1 MIQVRERIIVFIKRK
16 LEWCVHSFWDL
27 QLVHTNKSA
36 ISLFCRFTGSGYLW
50 LHAALFSIARL
61 LSLSFCLRSVS
72 PCVPQVI
79 VCLLTN
85 WSVFLRAG
93 WQVPLCLTIDRQP
106 PHRQADAQI
115 RTQSLTCSHMG
126 LCPPSPDKLS
136 LGPQINIQAKH
147 WLYIIESRC
156 HECTTGATLDAA
168 TMCVHAHT
176 RTHTHPNTWLPAA
189 LSILS
194 AGWGQVMNTES
205 SSCER
210 RRLDT
215 VYLSVSVSVIFYT
228 YSVRRREHKHTTHF
242 SPISSVSSWVMPAQT
257 GKSQKQELLL
267 ITARIRLLALCRL
280 SFSTSAD
287 KWCCCTEML

>member
-1 MIQVRERIIVFIKRK
+1 MTTRRTF
-16 LEWCVHSFWDL
+16 LHLTSSHSF
-27 QLVHTNKSA
+27 
-36 ISLFCRFTGSGYLW
+36 
-50 LHAALFSIARL
+50 L
-61 LSLSFCLRSVS
+61 LSPECESVCASSDCL
-72 PCVPQVI
+72 P
-79 VCLLTN
+79 LTN

-176 RTHTHPNTWLPAA
+176 HSCARTHPDTWLPAA

-194 AGWGQVMNTES
+194 AGGGQVMNTES
-205 SSCER
+205 SFCER

-215 VYLSVSVSVIFYT
+215 VYLSVSVSVLFYT
-228 YSVRRREHKHTTHF
+228 YSVRSGEHQHTTHF
-242 SPISSVSSWVMPAQT
+242 STISSVSSWVMPARA
-257 GKSQKQELLL
+257 GEIRSGSCCSLLL
-267 ITARIRLLALCRL
+267 
-280 SFSTSAD
+280 
-287 KWCCCTEML
+287 E